1 MTQDLTARFRTFFP
15 LFIIMLLVMAQACSS
30 VPLMQSDDPDDRLK
44 GIRKEAESIRS
55 LGERYWIRSLSFWDK
70 NDIVK
75 RLNTS
80 GGDLGRL
87 SRQDKDA
94 RVRTA
99 AEQQLAELFKSEN
112 PLIRLVAFREIR
124 DQQTIQQAVR
134 NDALI
139 EVRCIAAAR
148 LKDPKLL
155 EEVSRTEGVVGRIAR
170 VQRGLTDPVV
180 QKQLTREPDMSVESE
195 TRYNRFNEAL
205 SEGYFVTITIKA
217 GEKVLAKGEEHS
229 TIKTR
234 TPMASGQMT
243 AFAVGYPLGGSDI
256 IAKIKANEGKQKGMI
271 KRVELNPSEIL
282 YNVLVNSAL
291 PVAGANEIIR
301 ASSSDD
307 LKQAAVRAVKN
318 SK

>member
-1 MTQDLTARFRTFFP
+1 MAQDLTARFRTFFP
-15 LFIIMLLVMAQACSS
+15 LFIITLLILAQACSS

-44 GIRKEAESIRS
+44 GIRKEAENIRS

-75 RLNTS
+75 RLNAS

-87 SRQDKDA
+87 SRQDKDT

-124 DQQTIQQAVR
+124 NQQTIQQAVR

-155 EEVSRTEGVVGRIAR
+155 EEISRTEGVVGRIAR
-170 VQRGLTDPVV
+170 VQLGLTDPVV
-180 QKQLTREPDMSVESE
+180 QKHLTHEPDITVESE
-195 TRYNRFNEAL
+195 TKYSRFNEAL
-205 SEGYFVTITIKA
+205 TEGYFVTITIKA
-217 GEKVLAKGEEHS
+217 GEKVLAKGEDYS
-229 TIKTR
+229 TLKTR
-234 TPMASGQMT
+234 TPMAPGQMT
-243 AFAVGYPLGGSDI
+243 VFAVGYPVGGSDV
-256 IAKIKANEGKQKGMI
+256 IAKIKATEGQQKGAV
-271 KRVELNPSEIL
+271 KRVELNPPEIL
-282 YNVLVNSAL
+282 YNVLMNLSL
-291 PVAGANEIIR
+291 PTAGANEIIR
-301 ASSSDD
+301 ASGSDD
-307 LKQAAVRAVKN
+307 LKQAALRYVKN

>member
-1 MTQDLTARFRTFFP
+1 MTQDLTARLRRFFP
-15 LFIIMLLVMAQACSS
+15 LLIIMLLILAQACSS
-30 VPLMQSDDPDDRLK
+30 VPLTQSDDPDDRLK

-87 SRQDKDA
+87 SRQDKDT
-94 RVRTA
+94 RVRTV
-99 AEQQLAELFKSEN
+99 AEQQLAELFNSEN

-124 DQQTIQQAVR
+124 NQQIIQQAVR

-148 LKDPKLL
+148 LRDTALL
-155 EEVSRTEGVVGRIAR
+155 EQISRTEDVVGRIAR
-170 VQRGLTDPVV
+170 VQLGLTDPVV
-180 QKQLTREPDMSVESE
+180 QKHLTREPDISVESE
-195 TRYNRFNEAL
+195 TRYNRFNEVL
-205 SEGYFVTITIKA
+205 QEGYFVTITIKA
-217 GEKVLAKGEEHS
+217 GEKVLAKGEENS
-229 TIKTR
+229 TIKTS
-234 TPMASGQMT
+234 TLMAPGQM
-243 AFAVGYPLGGSDI
+243 AVFAVGYPVGGSDI
-256 IAKIKANEGKQKGMI
+256 IAKIKANESQQKGAI

-291 PVAGANEIIR
+291 PTAGANEIIR

-307 LKQAAVRAVKN
+307 LKQAALRYVKN